1 MRLRGELSAAVTD
14 RERVTAALR
23 EAVGRWLGESV
34 HARHHYSS
42 ERRGMTHQ
50 AEILGLPAIPID
62 PIQDLDPE
70 SPTFGQFLFMMDYDS
85 MV

>member
-1 MRLRGELSAAVTD
+1 
-14 RERVTAALR
+14 
-23 EAVGRWLGESV
+23 
-34 HARHHYSS
+34 
-42 ERRGMTHQ
+42 MTHQ

-70 SPTFGQFLFMMDYDS
+70 SSTFGQFLFMVDYDS